1 LKVRLI
7 EVTAVKTV
15 AVVTEEA
22 VGSAAFIDVTT
33 VGELRGV
40 KTVKT
45 VVVDTGEAVGFAAVR
60 GVTAVCR

>member
-1 LKVRLI
+1 M
-7 EVTAVKTV
+7 KTV
-15 AVVTEEA
+15 AVVTDEA

-40 KTVKT
+40 KTMKT
-45 VVVDTGEAVGFAAVR
+45 VVVDTGEAVSFAAVR